1 MKFERVF
8 TVLLLSLALILA
20 GSGCV
25 SQGEGA
31 EDNSGTDAATSGT
44 DVVADSEVSNIQ
56 ANPITPWNPEP
67 TSPVIDPTA
76 YIHSQASVIGNVT
89 IGANVMVSPMASV
102 RSDEGMPIFVG
113 DDSNIQD
120 GVVLHAL
127 ETIDEEGEPVEKN
140 LVEVDGK
147 KYAVYVGER
156 VSLAHQSQV
165 HGPAYVGND
174 TFIGM
179 QAFVFKSRVGNNC
192 VLEPTSA
199 VIGVDIPD
207 GRYVPAGTVVTT
219 QAEADNLP
227 VITDDYTY
235 KHTNEAVVY
244 VNVNLAEGYNAQ

>member
-1 MKFERVF
+1 MKFNRVF
-8 TVLLLSLALILA
+8 MAVLLTLAIILA

-31 EDNSGTDAATSGT
+31 TKVGTIQIEKIVTNSEA
-44 DVVADSEVSNIQ
+44 SNIR
-56 ANPITPWNPEP
+56 ANPVTPWNSVP
-67 TSPVIDPTA
+67 TVPVIDPTA
-76 YIHSQASVIGNVT
+76 YIDHQASVIGYVT
-89 IGANVMVSPMASV
+89 IGASVMVSPMASI
-102 RSDEGMPIFVG
+102 RGDEGMPIFVG
-113 DDSNIQD
+113 NESNVQD

-140 LVEVDGK
+140 LVEVGGK
-147 KYAVYVGER
+147 KYAVYIGER

-165 HGPAYVGND
+165 HGPSSVGND

-179 QAFVFKSRVGNNC
+179 QAFVFKSKVGNNC

-199 VIGVDIPD
+199 VIGVTIPD

-219 QAEADNLP
+219 QAEADKLP
-227 VITDDYTY
+227 EITGDYGY

-244 VNVNLAEGYNAQ
+244 VNVNLAEGYNAQE

>member
-1 MKFERVF
+1 MKLNRIFV
-8 TVLLLSLALILA
+8 VLLLSLSLTLA

-31 EDNSGTDAATSGT
+31 EDGESMDAQAE
-44 DVVADSEVSNIQ
+44 SEVSNIR
-56 ANPITPWNPEP
+56 ANPVTPWNPEP
-67 TSPVIDPTA
+67 TEPVIDPTA
-76 YIHSQASVIGNVT
+76 YIHPQASVIGYVT
-89 IGANVMVSPMASV
+89 IGASVMVSPMASV

-113 DDSNIQD
+113 NETNIQD

-127 ETIDEEGEPVEKN
+127 ETIDEEGEPVEQN
-140 LVEVDGK
+140 QVEVDGK

-156 VSLAHQSQV
+156 VSLAHQAQV

-179 QAFVFKSRVGNNC
+179 QALVFKAKIGNNC

-199 VIGVDIPD
+199 AIGVTIPD
-207 GRYVPAGTVVTT
+207 GRYVPAGTVVTS
-219 QAEADNLP
+219 QAEADRLP
-227 VITDDYTY
+227 EVTDDYAY

-244 VNVNLAEGYNAQ
+244 VNVNLAEGYNA

>member
-1 MKFERVF
+1 MKFNRVF
-8 TVLLLSLALILA
+8 MVLLLSLALTLA

-25 SQGEGA
+25 SESEGA
-31 EDNSGTDAATSGT
+31 QENDNIEADAE
-44 DVVADSEVSNIQ
+44 SEVLNIR
-56 ANPITPWNPEP
+56 ANPVTPWNPEP
-67 TSPVIDPTA
+67 TEPVIDSTA
-76 YIHSQASVIGNVT
+76 YIHPQASVIGSVT
-89 IGANVMVSPMASV
+89 IGARVMVSPMASV

-127 ETIDEEGEPVEKN
+127 ETIDEEGESVEKN

-179 QAFVFKSRVGNNC
+179 QALVFKAKVGNNC

-199 VIGVDIPD
+199 AIGVTIPD
-207 GRYVPAGTVVTT
+207 GRYVPAGTVITSQV
-219 QAEADNLP
+219 EADKLP
-227 VITDDYTY
+227 KVTDDYAY
-235 KHTNEAVVY
+235 RHTNEGVVY
-244 VNVNLAEGYNAQ
+244 VNTNLAEGYNA